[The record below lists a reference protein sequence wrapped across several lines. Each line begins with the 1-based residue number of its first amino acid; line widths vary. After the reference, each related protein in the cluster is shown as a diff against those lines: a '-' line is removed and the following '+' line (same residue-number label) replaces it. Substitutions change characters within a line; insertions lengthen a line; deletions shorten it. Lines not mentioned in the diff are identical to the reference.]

1 MAKIIFEDKVNTKQS
16 STPRRN
22 SIIDE
27 DINDIKASIN
37 SLYDGLVYSST
48 EVKTNKKWVDDKD
61 IYKKTLIINRT
72 AMTLENNY
80 FTLPVSTLKIDNLFV
95 DKEHSYWENVN
106 GNTTK
111 KFPIENHTFTTTNT
125 YTNFKDNSMGVI
137 LDTSEIKLFVG
148 GATLSTLIAGTTTL
162 YLSIEYTK
170 E

>member
-1 MAKIIFEDKVNTKQS
+1 MAKITFEDKVNTKQS
-16 STPRRN
+16 TKPRKN
-22 SIIDE
+22 SVIAK

-37 SLYDGLVYSST
+37 SLYDGLVYSTT

-72 AMTLENNY
+72 AMTVASNY
-80 FTLPVSTLKIDNLFV
+80 FSLPVSTLKIDNLFI

-111 KFPIENHTFTTTNT
+111 KFPVENHTFTTTNT

-137 LDTSEIKLFVG
+137 PDTSEIKLFVG
-148 GATLSTLIAGTTTL
+148 GATITTLLSGTTTL

-170 E
+170 K